1 MGTSR
6 LVTLALLAAAAV
18 ASTATAGAAAP
29 ATTAEA
35 LRPVG
40 TPLRV
45 VILPVRL
52 RGEPVPSAQRL
63 RRLLDD
69 TRTLMA
75 RASRGR
81 IVLSGE
87 VAPTISAGRYE
98 TSPRFLDPRIFGVA
112 VARASAR
119 GVTFA
124 GAVPVFVAASRQ
136 PSSSYGS
143 TAQVLLQ
150 GTGWRE
156 AGTLAHELGHAL
168 GLEHAVAPTGCR
180 RPFSPLGCL
189 ERPANIFE
197 YGDALDIM
205 GYGGDR
211 FGAYAMAVLGLA
223 PVTDAPA
230 GTSATRVRPVDGPRP
245 TLLRL
250 RTADGDWFV
259 ESRRRA
265 ALRYSRPVVAPRG
278 VAVSRVPG
286 AYSPAPGTDL
296 YPRPV
301 RLPATDPQV
310 TCRADGACLA
320 RQVLAPRRVL
330 TVPGAFRLKVAGGRV
345 PRVVI
350 TWLDRT
356 PPAVGV
362 ASARVVAPVGGV
374 PELLLGVTATA
385 RGAGVLT
392 LEITQG
398 DVVTSVPADDVPG
411 LVVRGAGQV
420 RVPRGTGAQVSVTAV
435 DAAGHR
441 SAPAVADLSAVPVEP
456 GATTTFT
463 PALGAHRAVPT
474 PLPAGGAVTVSGTT
488 DPGLAGLTGRVDAVS
503 TRAGASIPVEI
514 GAGGVFSVTWTPPAP
529 GVYRLTTLIPVARE
543 PFGIELVYSRRVG
556 YLRA

>member
-1 MGTSR
+1 MVGA
-6 LVTLALLAAAAV
+6 LASTAAV
-18 ASTATAGAAAP
+18 AGAAP
-29 ATTAEA
+29 ATSPEA

-45 VILPVRL
+45 VVLPVRL
-52 RGEPVPSAQRL
+52 RGEPVPSAARL
-63 RRLLDD
+63 RRLLGE
-69 TRTLMA
+69 TRTLLA

-81 IVLSGE
+81 ILLSGE
-87 VAPTISAGRYE
+87 VAPTIAAGRYE

-119 GVTFA
+119 GVTFG

-136 PSSSYGS
+136 PASSYGS

-156 AGTLAHELGHAL
+156 AGTLAHELGHAM
-168 GLEHAVAPTGCR
+168 GLEHSVAPTACR
-180 RPFSPLGCL
+180 VPFSPVRCL
-189 ERPANIFE
+189 ERPRNVFE

-211 FGAYAMAVLGLA
+211 FGAYPMAVLGLA
-223 PVTDAPA
+223 TVTDAPP
-230 GTSATRVRPVDGPRP
+230 GTSATRVRPIDGPAP
-245 TLLRL
+245 MLLRL

-265 ALRYSRPVVAPRG
+265 ALRYSRPVPAPRG

-310 TCRADGACLA
+310 ACRADAACLA

-345 PRVVI
+345 PRVVT

-362 ASARVVAPVGGV
+362 TSARVIAPAGGV
-374 PELLLGVTATA
+374 PELVLAVTATA

-392 LEITQG
+392 LEVTQG
-398 DVVTSVPADDVPG
+398 DTVTSVPADDVPG
-411 LVVRGAGQV
+411 LVVRAAGQV
-420 RVPRGTGAQVSVTAV
+420 RVPRGTGTQVSVTAV

-441 SAPAVADLSAVPVEP
+441 SAPAVADLSGVPVEP

-474 PLPAGGAVTVSGTT
+474 PLPSGGTVTVSGTT
-488 DPGLAGLTGRVDAVS
+488 DPGLAGLSGRLDAVS
-503 TRAGASIPVEI
+503 TRAGSSIPVEI
-514 GAGGVFSVTWTPPAP
+514 DAGGAFSVTWTPPAP
-529 GVYRLTTLIPVARE
+529 GIYRVSVLVPVARE
-543 PFGIELVYSRRVG
+543 PFGIELTYARRVG